1 MTKKTYIKVPTNTN
15 GVWSYTE
22 FPTRDSFRVFVKSC
36 FKEPGS
42 CGFNELSRLFNEQS
56 KIFSKKG
63 LYCEAP
69 EGSRDYIT
77 YWDTEKE
84 KCRKGVIFSD
94 GINSWYLP
102 RDLYF
107 WWNFLKIADKEKK
120 TEAFPEVWDVHYYM
134 ALYNIIAQLYDRHS
148 AILKK
153 RQIGS
158 SLYHM
163 AKLINLLWFEKSQIL
178 KMGAS
183 GKDYINNDK
192 GSWLI
197 LDYYRDFLN
206 KHTGWYRPMS
216 PDKSASMSWQQRLEV
231 KENGRTSFEGNSSK
245 LTGTSFEKNATA
257 GVGGPCHRLG
267 TLICMADG
275 SFKPVENISLGE
287 YVLGIDNK
295 PKKVQRLFSGV
306 DTIYRVE
313 QIRGEDYYTTGDH
326 KLYLINRDKK
336 VSEKTQLRITK
347 TKDWEA
353 LTTYRKRCYVGVKNK
368 KPLVFHNEYQE
379 SKQLLDPY
387 FLGLW
392 LGDGYRSVPGLIIN
406 RTADIEILEYMQQL
420 SKKTKTKLHIRTK
433 EKDRYNVDMCHA
445 IFSIGEDGIDSY
457 FTKGFVHYNL
467 FYNKHIPDAF
477 LYGTVDTRLAIL
489 AGFIDT
495 DGYYDPNKGH
505 FEVCCKNDRLCFQL
519 AFLCR
524 SLGAYVKQGLA
535 PSQEHV
541 VKGKTI
547 KYTETNRLSI
557 RFQDPS
563 IVPTKTKRKIGTN
576 IRNRERNIHTSPIKA
591 ITAVGIEPYAGIQ
604 VEDSLYYLH
613 DLTITHNCR
622 IFFHEEA
629 GIAPKMSET
638 FEFMRPALSM
648 GGILTGQF
656 IAAGSVGN
664 LDQCKPLEN
673 MIKNPHGNSVYA
685 VKSTLVNENED
696 EAETG
701 LFIPEQWGRPPHI
714 DQYGNSLVT
723 EALEAIKK
731 ERHIWEHGDD
741 ITGEKPIEREKLQL
755 RISQQPINID
765 EAFAIRKTSL
775 FPSRYVK
782 PQIQRIEDNEYK
794 LEYVDLERNE
804 KGEVVTVPSKRV
816 PLVTD
821 VSMTT
826 PDKRACVV
834 IHEHPIPGK
843 VPLKT
848 YLGSIDPVAGDKTIT
863 SESMACIYIYKMPT
877 LRMHTTADGKKESS
891 TEGGKIVAWWTG
903 RYDDINETNEQLSM
917 LVEYY
922 QSYTTCE
929 YNVGSWVNYMIG
941 KRRSRYVAVKEDMI
955 FDKEAGVTQNSM
967 NNYGWYNTPQTWK
980 KMLEEGIN
988 YISQALLTT
997 YKDDGTVERVK
1008 YAVETIPDIWLL
1020 KEMQQYQPND
1030 GRNYDRIITYCALVA
1045 FVGLRLSNMP
1055 GMYTEAITSNSDG
1068 STDSKKL
1075 GSMDSVRIFKE
1086 NTQTF
1091 RNLLGQVE
1099 DNTSYKADYSRY
1111 KKRSAFKH
1119 LK

>member
-42 CGFNELSRLFNEQS
+42 CGFNALSKRFNEQAQV
-56 KIFSKKG
+56 FRKKG

-94 GINSWYLP
+94 GVNSWYLP

-257 GVGGPCHRLG
+257 GVGGPCLLKNS
-267 TLICMADG
+267 LILMADA
-275 SFKPVENISLGE
+275 SYKKVQDILLGD
-287 YVLGIDNK
+287 VICGADGL
-295 PKKVQRLFSGV
+295 PKKVLELFSGV
-306 DTIYRVE
+306 DTIY
-313 QIRGEDYYTTGDH
+313 QIKQTRGATYYTTADH
-326 KLYLINRDKK
+326 SLYLWDHYKSSFVKILSKNFNKLSVYKRTKK
-336 VSEKTQLRITK
+336 LSGIKFLGIKGQ
-347 TKDWEA
+347 
-353 LTTYRKRCYVGVKNK
+353 K
-368 KPLVFHNEYQE
+368 KELPI
-379 SKQLLDPY
+379 DPY
-387 FLGLW
+387 YLGLF
-392 LGDGYRSVPGLIIN
+392 LGDGTRGDYRILVNETRDPEIAEYITQLAETEIGYRLTKRFRNLTRPEYNDTMTDYGIVRKARGVNSKYSFTFDELGL
-406 RTADIEILEYMQQL
+406 
-420 SKKTKTKLHIRTK
+420 
-433 EKDRYNVDMCHA
+433 EK
-445 IFSIGEDGIDSY
+445 
-457 FTKGFVHYNL
+457 
-467 FYNKHIPDAF
+467 KHIPDI
-477 LYGTVDTRLAIL
+477 YYTSSKEQRLELL
-489 AGFIDT
+489 AGLIDT
-495 DGYYDPNKGH
+495 DGYLNK
-505 FEVCCKNDRLCFQL
+505 EKKRYEISITDKVL
-519 AFLCR
+519 ADDI
-524 SLGAYVKQGLA
+524 VK
-535 PSQEHV
+535 
-541 VKGKTI
+541 
-547 KYTETNRLSI
+547 LSI
-557 RFQDPS
+557 QLGFNTQRCIIENS
-563 IVPTKTKRKIGTN
+563 GIKSTVYNKPTKSHRINITGNIPIIPCKVKRKIATDVSTMATN
-576 IRNRERNIHTSPIKA
+576 NYSKLQVTKW
-591 ITAVGIEPYAGIQ
+591 GIDEYFGFAC
-604 VEDSLYYLH
+604 EDSLFVLE
-613 DLTITHNCR
+613 DGTITHNCR

-714 DQYGNSLVT
+714 DQYGNSLVA

-731 ERHIWEHGDD
+731 ERHIWEHGDVV
-741 ITGEKPIEREKLQL
+741 TGEKPIEREKLQL

-775 FPSRYVK
+775 FPNRYVK

-804 KGEVVTVPSKRV
+804 RGEVVTVPSKRI

-1068 STDSKKL
+1068 ATDSKKL

-1099 DNTSYKADYSRY
+1099 DSTSHKADYSRY

>member
-1 MTKKTYIKVPTNTN
+1 MSKKPYIKIPTNTN
-15 GVWSYTE
+15 GVWDYTE
-22 FPTRDSFRVFVKSC
+22 FLSRDSFRVFVKSC
-36 FKEPGS
+36 FKEPGT
-42 CGFNELSRLFNEQS
+42 CGFNEVSKRFNEQA
-56 KIFSKKG
+56 KVFSKKG

-84 KCRKGVIFSD
+84 KSRKGVIFSD
-94 GINSWYLP
+94 GSNSWYLP

-134 ALYNIIAQLYDRHS
+134 ALYNILAQLYDKHS
-148 AILKK
+148 GILKK

-183 GKDYINNDK
+183 AKDYINNDK

-231 KENGRTSFEGNSSK
+231 KENGRISYEGNSSK
-245 LTGTSFEKNATA
+245 VTGTSFEKNATA
-257 GVGGPCHRLG
+257 GVGGPCRL
-267 TLICMADG
+267 
-275 SFKPVENISLGE
+275 
-287 YVLGIDNK
+287 
-295 PKKVQRLFSGV
+295 
-306 DTIYRVE
+306 
-313 QIRGEDYYTTGDH
+313 
-326 KLYLINRDKK
+326 
-336 VSEKTQLRITK
+336 
-347 TKDWEA
+347 
-353 LTTYRKRCYVGVKNK
+353 
-368 KPLVFHNEYQE
+368 
-379 SKQLLDPY
+379 
-387 FLGLW
+387 
-392 LGDGYRSVPGLIIN
+392 
-406 RTADIEILEYMQQL
+406 
-420 SKKTKTKLHIRTK
+420 
-433 EKDRYNVDMCHA
+433 
-445 IFSIGEDGIDSY
+445 
-457 FTKGFVHYNL
+457 
-467 FYNKHIPDAF
+467 
-477 LYGTVDTRLAIL
+477 
-489 AGFIDT
+489 
-495 DGYYDPNKGH
+495 
-505 FEVCCKNDRLCFQL
+505 
-519 AFLCR
+519 
-524 SLGAYVKQGLA
+524 
-535 PSQEHV
+535 
-541 VKGKTI
+541 
-547 KYTETNRLSI
+547 
-557 RFQDPS
+557 
-563 IVPTKTKRKIGTN
+563 
-576 IRNRERNIHTSPIKA
+576 
-591 ITAVGIEPYAGIQ
+591 
-604 VEDSLYYLH
+604 
-613 DLTITHNCR
+613 
-622 IFFHEEA
+622 FFHEEA
-629 GIAPKMSET
+629 GIAPKMGET

-664 LDQCKPLEN
+664 LDHCEPLKN
-673 MIKNPHGNSVYA
+673 MIKKPHSHSIYA
-685 VKSTLVNENED
+685 VQSTLINENGD

-714 DQYGNSLVT
+714 DQYGNSLVQK
-723 EALEAIKK
+723 ALEAIKR
-731 ERHIWEHGDD
+731 ERHVWEYGDKETKEEPLD
-741 ITGEKPIEREKLQL
+741 KEKLQL
-755 RISQQPINID
+755 RISQHPINID

-775 FPSRYVK
+775 FPNRYVK
-782 PQIQRIEDNEYK
+782 PQIQRIEDSEYK

-804 KGEVVTVPSKRV
+804 KGEVITIPSKRL
-816 PLVTD
+816 PLTTD
-821 VSMTT
+821 ASMTT

-843 VPLKT
+843 IPLKT
-848 YLGSIDPVAGDKTIT
+848 YLGSIDPVAGDKSIT

-1020 KEMQQYQPND
+1020 KEMQQYQVGD

-1055 GMYTEAITSNSDG
+1055 GMYTEVINSTSNG

-1091 RNLLGQVE
+1091 RNLLGQL
-1099 DNTSYKADYSRY
+1099 DDSSSHRADYSKY